1 MVRRV
6 SHHYPYYCIQQG
18 QHRHQH
24 QPSTAEPELVPITR
38 RLIDGPPPQ
47 TSPVLRTT
55 EDVSNHP
62 VADLPDSQIWSLA
75 VAWNI
80 FIPPSEQAQVQF
92 HVLSPSLVSKQLLV
106 SGDISFRYCGCTL
119 TGVAQGQRIRAFQ
132 PHLFL
137 HLRSTTT
144 CFLSAKA
151 PSSMTQ
157 LQLPLIPT
165 NYCTSY
171 PPPPITHDRRALAA
185 RDETQSRSTGQWSL
199 TGHWPGQPFVLRR
212 VLK

>member
-1 MVRRV
+1 MA
-6 SHHYPYYCIQQG
+6 SHGTKGITSLPVLLYPAG
-18 QHRHQH
+18 PASPSAPAQHRGTRTCTYHT
-24 QPSTAEPELVPITR
+24 PSDR
-38 RLIDGPPPQ
+38 RAAPSNKPRPPHNRRRQ
-47 TSPVLRTT
+47 QSSSCR
-55 EDVSNHP
+55 S
-62 VADLPDSQIWSLA
+62 
-75 VAWNI
+75 
-80 FIPPSEQAQVQF
+80 SEQAQVQF

-171 PPPPITHDRRALAA
+171 PPPPSTHDRRALAA